1 MPLPTD
7 HLLWSYRLA
16 KFEVAAERRGVGRL
30 SFARFEEDLATHL
43 AALQHRT
50 SAAHTLFVD
59 LDAGNVWIRPKSI
72 VLKDGPGDGSAFV
85 TIPEQADDHQIK
97 ELSVRVL
104 LEPTPE
110 FSIAEVI
117 WLRTFGPALE
127 AMLTRGCWGNRLEL
141 KGSPG
146 TVPAGGRRLYR
157 YWAPAYRHFKNRA
170 IDAAK
175 WSLRHGN
182 RRCILITLDLTT
194 YYDNIDPSFL
204 VADDFITSATAAAA
218 NAGVPFDADEY
229 RDATQG
235 LLRSFGR
242 FRAKVRQVVGVERDR
257 GIPIGALTSRMIA
270 NLTLVEL
277 DKAIQ
282 AVPGVRYYGRYVDD
296 ILLVYEPGEQQY
308 DDARTVVELFVPL
321 DKVASTEKRLTA
333 DAGALGR
340 AGSSFVIQTKK
351 MRVFDMKGTEGLEY
365 LKAVEA
371 EIRRVSSER
380 RRFLDPWAAELDQT
394 VMASPNAEPIRA
406 LREADALSLRRLAV
420 GTVSDKVATAASMLD
435 RDEAAGFSR
444 RFLGKVGRLATD
456 WSRWVDLIDVS
467 LRVLGSALISGDLE
481 TANEIIGALTA
492 RAATL
497 DGGAAPPFKIKWGDD
512 ELKEA
517 GARKK
522 LKEWVEEQLVEVIA
536 GAAPIDQNGKLP
548 IGLNV
553 AKDGISVR
561 GRVLK
566 GLALSNRA
574 RGLAMADL
582 RLVDRET
589 DEQIG
594 SPRVPR
600 RPAVLDALAS
610 AIASDAWF
618 AEREDGI
625 KQFLGACAHLQDAT
639 FMSMTPVDVLLLSR
653 PPTYFDILY
662 RWIRAEQQV
671 SGFVVV
677 VNAVRGNRYQTIPME
692 YDEQSRTLTVAPPTE
707 NPFDPAGNVERTNL
721 VLGNLRTEESWWAA
735 SPTKPVLTDERQKRL
750 ARVINQALDAAKYA
764 DGRPTLL
771 VLPELSLPRQWLRQ
785 VCSHLARTEPLVS
798 LVAGLEYD
806 VVEKKVY
813 NEAIVYFPRK
823 YFSAALWMWT
833 KRRPAHHEAPE
844 LQELGFT
851 FARRSEERRFVRVSS
866 EHGRFLPLICSE
878 LLEVDTRKELL
889 DRVDF
894 VLIPAWNPDTTSFE
908 HLVHASALELHA
920 FVAVANN
927 GIFSDCRI
935 RGPYAEAWQREVCRL
950 IARGSDEVVSA
961 MLPLHQLREYRA
973 DPKTYIQRIASWN
986 ASAGEIRKKLKAAK
1000 KSNKKA
1006 KLTPTELDM
1015 LTPDGKRV
1023 LPCPWPAWKPA
1034 PPNDKW
1040 PGNGG

>member
-1 MPLPTD
+1 VPLPTD
-7 HLLWSYRLA
+7 HPLWLYRLA

-43 AALQHRT
+43 AALEHRT
-50 SAAHTLFVD
+50 SAAHALFAD

-72 VLKDGPGDGSAFV
+72 ELKEGPGDGSAFV
-85 TIPEQADDHQIK
+85 TIPELADDHQIK

-127 AMLTRGCWGNRLEL
+127 TMLTRACWGNRLEL
-141 KGSPG
+141 KDSPG
-146 TVPAGGRRLYR
+146 NVPAGGRRLFR
-157 YWAPAYRHFKNRA
+157 YWAPAYRNFKNRA

-175 WSLRHGN
+175 WSLRHGD

-194 YYDNIDPSFL
+194 YYDNIDPAFL
-204 VADDFITSATAAAA
+204 VANTFITTVTAAAVA
-218 NAGVPFDADEY
+218 AGVPFDADEY

-235 LLRSFGR
+235 LLQSFNR

-257 GIPIGALTSRMIA
+257 GIPIGALTSRLIA
-270 NLTLVEL
+270 NLALAEL

-296 ILLVYEPGEQQY
+296 ILLVYEPGDLQF

-321 DKVASTEKRLTA
+321 DKAASTAKKLAA
-333 DAGALGR
+333 DAVALGR

-351 MRVFDMKGTEGLEY
+351 MRVFDMKGMEGLEY

-420 GTVSDKVATAASMLD
+420 GTVSDKVATAASMLN
-435 RDEAAGFSR
+435 RDEAASFSR

-467 LRVLGSALISGDLE
+467 LRVLGSALISG
-481 TANEIIGALTA
+481 A

-497 DGGAAPPFKIKWGDD
+497 DGGATPAFTIKWGDD

-517 GARKK
+517 GARTK
-522 LKEWVEEQLVEVIA
+522 LKEWVEEQLIEVIA
-536 GAAPIDQNGKLP
+536 GAAPIDSNGKLP
-548 IGLNV
+548 AGLEV
-553 AKDGISVR
+553 VKDGIVVR
-561 GRVLK
+561 GSVLK

-574 RGLAMADL
+574 RRLAMADL
-582 RLVDRET
+582 RLLDRET
-589 DEQIG
+589 DEQLG
-594 SPRVPR
+594 NPRVPR
-600 RPAVLDALAS
+600 QQAVLAALAA

-618 AEREDGI
+618 MEREAGI
-625 KQFLGACAHLQDAT
+625 KEFLAACADLQDPT
-639 FMSMTPVDVLLLSR
+639 FAPMTPVDVLLLFR
-653 PPTYFDILY
+653 APTYFDLLY
-662 RWIRAEQQV
+662 RWIRAERQV
-671 SGFVVV
+671 SDLVAV
-677 VNAVRGNRYQTIPME
+677 VNAVRGNRYKRIPME
-692 YDEQSRTLTVAPPTE
+692 YDDQSQTLFVDPPTE
-707 NPFDPAGNVERTNL
+707 NPFDPAGDVGRTK
-721 VLGNLRTEESWWAA
+721 VALGNLRTEESWWAA
-735 SPTKPVLTDERQKRL
+735 SLTKPALTDERQKRL
-750 ARVINQALDAAKYA
+750 TRVINQALDAAKHA

-771 VLPELSLPRQWLRQ
+771 VLPELSLPRRWLRQ
-785 VCSHLARTEPLVS
+785 VCSHLARSEPLVS

-806 VVEKKVY
+806 VAGTKVY
-813 NEAIVYFPRK
+813 NEALAFFPRR

-851 FARRSEERRFVRVSS
+851 FARRSENRRFVRVSS

-908 HLVHASALELHA
+908 HLVHASALELHS

-927 GIFSDCRI
+927 GLFSDCRI
-935 RGPYAEAWQREVCRL
+935 RGPYAEAWQREVCRM
-950 IARGSDEVVSA
+950 IARGSDEVVSE

-973 DPKTYIQRIASWN
+973 DPKTYMQRIANW
-986 ASAGEIRKKLKAAK
+986 SAAAAEIKRKLKAAK
-1000 KSNKKA
+1000 KSKKKL
-1006 KLTPTELDM
+1006 KLTQTELDM

-1040 PGNGG
+1040 PGNGA